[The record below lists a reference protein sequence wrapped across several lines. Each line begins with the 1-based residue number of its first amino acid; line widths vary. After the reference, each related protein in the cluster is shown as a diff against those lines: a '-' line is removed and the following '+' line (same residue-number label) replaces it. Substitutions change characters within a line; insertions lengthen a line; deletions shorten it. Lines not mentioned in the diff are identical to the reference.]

1 MISLLMNLSVLSVT
15 QQEGK
20 NVLPHL
26 QDRPVETQEKSF
38 HLQSD
43 GDQCLPHVLLLLTF
57 LSALVV
63 FFWQAWNWDH
73 DSEHRSEFSLVST
86 YYYCDVLLIRKQT
99 TMVHVSVAASS
110 SRSQLSYILYTLA
123 KLEHFWLTL
132 IFVAW

>member
-63 FFWQAWNWDH
+63 FF
-73 DSEHRSEFSLVST
+73 
-86 YYYCDVLLIRKQT
+86 
-99 TMVHVSVAASS
+99 
-110 SRSQLSYILYTLA
+110 
-123 KLEHFWLTL
+123 
-132 IFVAW
+132 